1 MAPSNVS
8 SASGPELFFRA
19 QQRWSQWA
27 TGPTRTPVAIPHGA
41 VVESV
46 SHSDVAEAQASAS
59 ISYPGATHYRA
70 PYVESVSD
78 HESGYASAPTSVR
91 HQSAEDLAAAIAVA
105 LPTSSPTSLNSG
117 SSSDSLSGKKDELFL
132 PATKD
137 SDLKRR
143 VTLPYCLRIGAEAKP
158 PVKEKRSSDP
168 DSTWAV
174 QQSLAANKK
183 AMDKEIDRLH
193 SNQVLL
199 DQQIDQIGSQV
210 FDSRATLQEHSEQVD
225 QLGATV
231 QQHLDFDAAQR
242 AAQAAQK
249 VADAEERQRAA
260 ECRLALGEARSAL
273 ERVAEHNLAQRVPR
287 SAEGRVY
294 CHPSEVRRLAM
305 YRPAGQA
312 VPDSPY
318 PSLH

>member
-1 MAPSNVS
+1 MAPSNVPA
-8 SASGPELFFRA
+8 ASGTELFFRA

-27 TGPTRTPVAIPHGA
+27 TGPTRTPVAIPNGA
-41 VVESV
+41 AVESV
-46 SHSDVAEAQASAS
+46 SHSDAAEAQPSAP
-59 ISYPGATHYRA
+59 ISYPGATHYRT

-78 HESGYASAPTSVR
+78 HESGYASAPTSVH

-105 LPTSSPTSLNSG
+105 LPTSSPASLSSG
-117 SSSDSLSGKKDELFL
+117 SSSGSLSGKRDELFL
-132 PATKD
+132 PAARD
-137 SDLKRR
+137 SDLKRS
-143 VTLPYCLRIGAEAKP
+143 VTLPYCLRIAAKAERPAK
-158 PVKEKRSSDP
+158 EQRSSDP

-183 AMDKEIDRLH
+183 AMDKQINRLH
-193 SNQVLL
+193 SNQVLI

-210 FDSRATLQEHSEQVD
+210 FDSRATLQEHGEQVD

-231 QQHLDFDAAQR
+231 KQHLDFDAAQR

-260 ECRLALGEARSAL
+260 ECKLALDEAQGAL
-273 ERVAEHNLAQRVPR
+273 ERVAKHNLAQRVPR